1 MTSNSSKKGGRDD
14 DQKGGQENFNDLQ
27 MQKFL
32 LISTENPKELR
43 WREEA
48 GIPGLLSP
56 LSLILSLWPEQGM
69 YRRLP
74 GNRRCY
80 TCQGL

>member
-1 MTSNSSKKGGRDD
+1 MNMTSNSSKKGGRDD

-48 GIPGLLSP
+48 GIPGLP
-56 LSLILSLWPEQGM
+56 LFSVAYSIVM
-69 YRRLP
+69 A
-74 GNRRCY
+74 
-80 TCQGL
+80 